1 MGLDGPHEDRS
12 VCSSN
17 YCVRPVPLM
26 SFQGGLVDPFP
37 HLQKGIVC
45 GGREESREMAKGLP
59 VRCGLL
65 REAWL

>member
-1 MGLDGPHEDRS
+1 
-12 VCSSN
+12 
-17 YCVRPVPLM
+17 M